1 MSFADQISK
10 DRGQPGTVR
19 IGTVASVVPLVVSV
33 QGSLFT
39 DVGVLAGYV
48 PVVGQTVALL
58 GQSSVSA
65 DGSSWLALGAITSSA
80 TAGTPSTNGVQ
91 AMATVQNNGT
101 AVFATIT
108 GITFQFIKRRT
119 ESRILAHMAGS
130 SFVTN
135 AGNAAEFGAQIVDN
149 DAILA
154 STDNALASL
163 FYNPATTHLAWSGF
177 RYLTGIPAGSYTVN
191 GRFRLYIIVAGSV
204 NFDTND
210 RISLGFTEVD

>member
-1 MSFADQISK
+1 MSFADQIAK

-19 IGTVASVVPLVVSV
+19 VGTVLSVVPLVVSV

-39 DVGVLAGYV
+39 DVGVLAGFV

-65 DGSSWLALGAITSSA
+65 DGSSWLALGAVTSSA
-80 TAGTPSTNGVQ
+80 TAGTPSTHGVQ
-91 AMATVQNNGT
+91 TMASVQNNGT
-101 AVFATIT
+101 AVFAAIT
-108 GITFQFIKRRT
+108 GVTFQFIKRRT
-119 ESRILAHMAGS
+119 ESRILAHMTGS

-149 DAILA
+149 AGVLA

-163 FYNPATTHLAWSGF
+163 FYNLATTHLAWSGF
-177 RYLTGIPAGSYTVN
+177 RYLTGVPAGSYTVN
-191 GRFRLYIIVAGSV
+191 GQFRLYIIVAGSV